1 VPQLRLVRPIKSL
14 VSITLTFAVTI
25 APLFAAS
32 WLDRPPMPDQLLSN
46 RQNIHQAV
54 LALEWEPLHSNAPLV
69 RALLLGHF
77 KKVDYLI
84 CGDVLGP
91 LTQTKALEPVM
102 FQIVIASGDWVEE
115 HPERARDISAYTLS
129 GLESGVRAY
138 KNFRAIKPGVKHK
151 LMDELVGRYE
161 NNTLKQWTPS
171 TRADQ
176 RPNHAMERTADRCAL
191 HI

>member
-1 VPQLRLVRPIKSL
+1 MNNLVKTSL
-14 VSITLTFAVTI
+14 LLALCTVAIS
-25 APLFAAS
+25 PLLAAS

-46 RQNIHQAV
+46 RHDIHQAV
-54 LALEWEPLHSNAPLV
+54 VALEREPLHSNAALI

-91 LTQTKALEPVM
+91 LTEAKALEPVM

-115 HPERARDISAYTLS
+115 HPDRARDISAYTLA

-138 KNFRAIKPGVKHK
+138 KNLRAAKPGVKHK
-151 LMDELVGRYE
+151 LMEELLGRYE
-161 NNTLKQWTPS
+161 NNSLKQWNAKHPC
-171 TRADQ
+171 
-176 RPNHAMERTADRCAL
+176 RPKA
-191 HI
+191 